1 MTLKL
6 RDNIDDREYSQ
17 LDSLAS
23 SNNPEISRL
32 SLIIRNLKDRL
43 ESLEKNQTEL
53 MDQIKELERADET
66 GDDIND

>member
-1 MTLKL
+1 L
-6 RDNIDDREYSQ
+6 RENIDDREYSQ

-23 SNNPEISRL
+23 SNNTEISRL

-53 MDQIKELERADET
+53 MEKIKELERADET
-66 GDDIND
+66 EDDNND